1 MLNTRHPV
9 IVIGAGQSGLAAAH
23 ALRGARLPFFVM
35 EASDEAVGSWPRY
48 YDSLALFSPA
58 WFSALP
64 GARFPG
70 DGGRYPR
77 RDEVVA
83 YLRAYAERFNGEVR
97 YGRRVE
103 SVKTAPGGGF
113 TVRTEDG
120 SEDEASAVIAA
131 NGYFGNPYRP
141 ELPGATEFA
150 GTVLHSSEYRTPDA
164 FEGQRVVVVGG
175 GNSAMQ
181 IAADLAGVARVSL
194 ASRAPLRW
202 QAQRIAGKDLHWWL
216 TRTGI
221 DSAPI
226 GRWLGGKSM
235 PIIDDGRYRAAL
247 ESGNPDHRKLFSRL
261 HEDGVEWP
269 GGEREHL
276 DAIVLATGYRPDMG
290 YLAGTGALDAEGLPL
305 QRAGISTTV
314 RGLGYVGLEY
324 QRNNASA
331 SVRGV
336 GRDAAYVV
344 GKLRRQRGRP

>member
-1 MLNTRHPV
+1 MLNTRRPV
-9 IVIGAGQSGLAAAH
+9 IVVGGGQSGLAAAH
-23 ALRGARLPFFVM
+23 ALRAARLPSLVL
-35 EASDEAVGSWPRY
+35 EAAEEAVGSWSHY

-58 WFSALP
+58 RFSTLP

-70 DGGRYPR
+70 NGEQYPR
-77 RDEVVA
+77 RDEVVE
-83 YLRAYAERFNGEVR
+83 YLRSYAQRFDAVVR
-97 YGRRVE
+97 YGQRVKA
-103 SVKTAPGGGF
+103 VTMAPDGGF
-113 TVRTEDG
+113 ALRAESGTEY
-120 SEDEASAVIAA
+120 EASAVIAA

-141 ELPGATEFA
+141 ELPGLREFA
-150 GTVLHSSEYRTPDA
+150 GTVLHACEYRAPKA

-181 IAADLAGVARVSL
+181 IAADLAGVARVTL

-202 QAQRIAGKDLHWWL
+202 QAQRIAGRDLHWWL

-247 ESGNPDHRKLFSRL
+247 ESGNPDHRKIFNRL
-261 HEDGVEWP
+261 HENSVEWQD
-269 GGEREHL
+269 GTRENL
-276 DAIVLATGYRPDMG
+276 DTVVLATGYRPDMR
-290 YLAGTGALDAEGLPL
+290 YLAETGALDTKGIPL
-305 QRAGISTTV
+305 QRAGLSTAV

-324 QRNNASA
+324 QRTNASA

-344 GKLRRQRGRP
+344 RKLHRRGR

>member
-1 MLNTRHPV
+1 M
-9 IVIGAGQSGLAAAH
+9 IVIGGGQSGLAAAH
-23 ALRGARLPFFVM
+23 ALRAARLPFRVL
-35 EASDEAVGSWPRY
+35 EASDEAVGSWPYY

-58 WFSALP
+58 RFSTLP
-64 GARFPG
+64 GARLPG
-70 DGGRYPR
+70 DGERYPR
-77 RDEVVA
+77 RDEVA
-83 YLRAYAERFNGEVR
+83 GYLRAYARRFEEEMR
-97 YGRRVE
+97 YGQRVE
-103 SVKTAPGGGF
+103 AVKAAPGGGF
-113 TVRTEDG
+113 TIRTAGGTER
-120 SEDEASAVIAA
+120 EASAVIAA
-131 NGYFGNPYRP
+131 SGYFGRPHLP
-141 ELPGATEFA
+141 ELPGLAEFA
-150 GTVLHSSEYRTPDA
+150 GTVLHSSEYRAPDA
-164 FEGQRVVVVGG
+164 FERQRVVVVGG

-202 QAQRIAGKDLHWWL
+202 QAQRIAGRDLHWWL

-247 ESGNPDHRKLFSRL
+247 ASGNPDHRRLFSRL

-269 GGEREHL
+269 DGTRERI
-276 DAIVLATGYRPDMG
+276 DALVLATGYRPDMA
-290 YLAGTGALDAEGLPL
+290 YLEGTGALDASGVPL
-305 QRAGISTTV
+305 QRGGVSTTV
-314 RGLGYVGLEY
+314 PGLGFVGLEY

-344 GKLRRQRGRP
+344 RKLRR